1 MLASAQLRNKVSYFK
16 LCPQESPGVTSNYP
30 QSALGSMVGVGG
42 KHGRVSLCV
51 SFDLLRPC
59 WLLCTGFTPCPITNR
74 LRRVT

>member
-42 KHGRVSLCV
+42 KHGRVFPSVLALICSLPVGFCAQ
-51 SFDLLRPC
+51 DLLH
-59 WLLCTGFTPCPITNR
+59 
-74 LRRVT
+74 VS